1 MASIGK
7 INKVLVIEK
16 FNDEINDSNEKEK
29 KHPDSLCI
37 ALNDTED
44 SDNFD
49 YKEVDIEK
57 LKVRSFDE
65 FLRKFAP
72 VIYQG
77 MQSDESGMH
86 FVYSTEK
93 RSDFI
98 PVKFDTISFYKA
110 AVDLY
115 EKKSCS
121 GKANF
126 EFDYSCFSNLLSPKT
141 LLKDIQDQRRQLN
154 YSMMKM
160 LEAKDSHNTA
170 QVDAYKRKVKDIA
183 KSATE
188 KFKDN
193 VTALIGL
200 NIADM
205 EVKLGLTDGDEKKAI
220 SLGSTGTAP
229 NTFRIEF
236 NEKGE
241 LVKKLISTNVN
252 NSNQGSG
259 LMLTDRAN
267 VQVRKLLTSQLTGS
281 QDTEQLDYNQS
292 LLISSFD
299 KDTGLINQELNEQA
313 TKELKIRYEKFKS
326 VYSASMDSLLNTVN
340 EIIEKILDVKALF
353 DNAECEITVIVS
365 NSTASELVADGVK
378 DKFAKFIKNYNSN
391 VDEKI
396 WFAVLPQIGD
406 EDLVNVRSSK
416 ARIIKA
422 DAFVDET
429 EKSDGEPE
437 IIDVEFKDDD
447 SFASTDDDE
456 NWDDDDETG
465 AANNS
470 YTSLDTAKQI
480 IGMLSEAKCM
490 TFFGY
495 KGCEATGFGNMKPK
509 TLKEYREKLD
519 GINSEYAVFAYPNFT
534 LMSGKVAGDI
544 EVAHG
549 EHINNPGLYI
559 DAPYVAAGVVL
570 KSLDSGILKK
580 HKFTVKAE
588 LPEACVRFDF
598 ESDENEYKNRYEI
611 CTNMNCEQL
620 LKYDNDLLNMISEKP
635 FGFFFD
641 YYGFYNGSRVKNAF
655 VKCAR
660 TFGTKDNRI
669 FATLVKD
676 FIFLEAAN
684 GEIRIS
690 KAAFDK
696 YKESHK
702 WASRYTEFVNNPL
715 RAGEEYGYKEN
726 ESGIIK
732 GFVRLEKSN
741 YDNFIDEM
749 EVV

>member
-1 MASIGK
+1 MANIGK

-16 FNDEINDSNEKEK
+16 FNDKINISNEKET
-29 KHPDSLCI
+29 HPDSLCI
-37 ALNDTED
+37 ALNDAVVDGE
-44 SDNFD
+44 FD
-49 YKEVDIEK
+49 YRLVDIEN

-77 MQSDESGMH
+77 MQNDESGMH
-86 FVYSTEK
+86 FVYTSEERPGFT
-93 RSDFI
+93 
-98 PVKFDTISFYKA
+98 PVKFDTLSFYKA

-115 EKKSCS
+115 DKKSCS

-126 EFDYSCFSNLLSPKT
+126 EFDYGCFSNLLSPES
-141 LLKDIQDQRRQLN
+141 LLKDIKDQRKQLN
-154 YSMMKM
+154 YFMMKM
-160 LEAKDSHNTA
+160 LEAKDNHNTA
-170 QVDAYKRKVKDIA
+170 QADAYKRKVKDIA
-183 KSATE
+183 KNVTA

-205 EVKLGLTDGDEKKAI
+205 EVKLGLTDGDEKKSIA
-220 SLGSTGTAP
+220 LGSTDIIPEA
-229 NTFRIEF
+229 FRIEF

-241 LVKKLISTNVN
+241 LVKKLIATNVN
-252 NSNQGSG
+252 SSAQGNG

-281 QDTEQLDYNQS
+281 QNTEQLDYNQS

-299 KDTGLINQELNEQA
+299 KDAGLVNQGLNEQA

-326 VYSASMDSLLNTVN
+326 IYSASMDSLLNFVN
-340 EIIEKILDVKALF
+340 EIIEKILDVRALF
-353 DNAECEITVIVS
+353 DNAECEITVVVS
-365 NSTASELVADGVK
+365 NSTASELVVDGVK
-378 DKFAKFIKNYNSN
+378 EKFASFIKNYNGN

-406 EDLVNVRSSK
+406 EDLVNIRSSK
-416 ARIIKA
+416 TRTIKA
-422 DAFVDET
+422 DVFNDEM
-429 EKSDGEPE
+429 EKSDDEPE
-437 IIDVEFKDDD
+437 IIVDFTSVDC
-447 SFASTDDDE
+447 SASIDDE
-456 NWDDDDETG
+456 NWDDDDEADTK
-465 AANNS
+465 NNS

-495 KGCEATGFGNMKPK
+495 KGCEATGFGNMTKK
-509 TLKEYREKLD
+509 TLEDYIRKLN
-519 GINSEYAVFAYPNFT
+519 GINSEYAVFTYPNFT

-544 EVAHG
+544 KIAYG
-549 EHINNPGLYI
+549 ERINNPGLYI

-580 HKFTVKAE
+580 HKFHVKAE

-611 CTNMNCEQL
+611 CTSMNCEQL
-620 LKYDNDLLNMISEKP
+620 LKYDDDLLNIISEKP

-641 YYGFYNGSRVKNAF
+641 YYGFYNGNRVKNAF

-660 TFGTKDNRI
+660 TLGTNDNRI

-684 GEIRIS
+684 GEIKIS
-690 KAAFDK
+690 KIAFDK
-696 YKESHK
+696 YKENHK
-702 WASRYTEFVNNPL
+702 WASRDTEFVNNPL

-726 ESGIIK
+726 ENGVIK
-732 GFVRLEKSN
+732 GFVRFEKSN
-741 YDNFIDEM
+741 CDNFIDEL